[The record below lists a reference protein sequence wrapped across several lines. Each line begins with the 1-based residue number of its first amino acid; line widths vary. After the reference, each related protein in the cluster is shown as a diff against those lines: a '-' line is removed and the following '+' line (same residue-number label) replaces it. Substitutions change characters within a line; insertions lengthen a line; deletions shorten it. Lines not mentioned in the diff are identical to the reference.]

1 MTEAVTWRCSVK
13 KEFLKISQNS
23 QEKTCVRVSFLIKLQ
38 NSGLRPATL
47 LKDSGTG
54 VFLWIL
60 RNFLRTFFFMKTFW
74 WLLLKSATQNGKVSS
89 KLKIDS
95 NMKEQLEVINIRL
108 LNGVFSKTS
117 VQNDFLVCIT
127 ENFDVSKHL
136 RSLDW

>member
-1 MTEAVTWRCSVK
+1 MFCQKGVLKNFTKFTGKDLCQSLFSDKVAEFRAQTCNFIKRLWHRCFPV
-13 KEFLKISQNS
+13 
-23 QEKTCVRVSFLIKLQ
+23 
-38 NSGLRPATL
+38 
-47 LKDSGTG
+47 
-54 VFLWIL
+54 
-60 RNFLRTFFFMKTFW
+60 NFAKFFKNFFFIKTFW